1 MIETTLVGILGVH
14 LPAGYDISLRT
25 INESIVLFLILNLRH
40 VVVCSS
46 NDAIKLLFLIFIN
59 LENSYNYAFPLCNGF
74 GIDIK
79 TFICLFYN

>member
-59 LENSYNYAFPLCNGF
+59 LENSYNYALKYINFGF
-74 GIDIK
+74 
-79 TFICLFYN
+79 FYVIFLA

>member
-59 LENSYNYAFPLCNGF
+59 LENSYNHAFLLCTVF

-79 TFICLFYN
+79 IFICLFYI